1 MGFFT
6 GKMNMAFATL
16 WRVLCSTQ
24 ATAKASPSTGAYLD
38 ASPVVNL
45 LPASTLCQ
53 LFSQQPATLVLYP
66 QLFWVRWRPIHIPRA
81 VVIPEVKDLLSKARR
96 CSCPHRLDNV
106 YLVLASLSSTRMC
119 FMMNQSL
126 WKLST
131 WLVRPNQLWTPMMSF
146 SCPVL
151 SCDAL
156 EHILAGLY
164 RGLVEVVSQVLS
176 CFGRSRAYCG
186 LPCGIGAGCGTRTS
200 SMG

>member
-1 MGFFT
+1 MDCCLCGLLHLVHFSAGLQPHFMEGSHGLQDLLPVGFFT

-38 ASPVVNL
+38 ASPIVNL

-81 VVIPEVKDLLSKARR
+81 VVIPKVKDLLSKARR

-126 WKLST
+126 
-131 WLVRPNQLWTPMMSF
+131 
-146 SCPVL
+146 
-151 SCDAL
+151 
-156 EHILAGLY
+156 
-164 RGLVEVVSQVLS
+164 
-176 CFGRSRAYCG
+176 
-186 LPCGIGAGCGTRTS
+186 
-200 SMG
+200 